1 MPERLELEECF
12 KGIVEFPVYCP
23 ECGPEHAKI
32 KKNGRDNNH
41 ADHPQLFYCKR
52 CRKSFY
58 IHTSWVFNV
67 L

>member
-12 KGIVEFPVYCP
+12 KGIVEFPVHCP
-23 ECGPEHAKI
+23 ECGPEHVKI

-58 IHTSWVFNV
+58 IHTSWVFN
-67 L
+67 